1 MSITFERLL
10 PPPYSDPRRFLRGS
24 FRLIPFNPFFNGV
37 ARETIISHLRCYL
50 SPCLTNETA
59 QGYGLAVCKHERLV

>member
-10 PPPYSDPRRFLRGS
+10 PPPYIRPPQIPAGVFSFDFIRSFLN
-24 FRLIPFNPFFNGV
+24 RL
-37 ARETIISHLRCYL
+37 AREKIISHLRCYL